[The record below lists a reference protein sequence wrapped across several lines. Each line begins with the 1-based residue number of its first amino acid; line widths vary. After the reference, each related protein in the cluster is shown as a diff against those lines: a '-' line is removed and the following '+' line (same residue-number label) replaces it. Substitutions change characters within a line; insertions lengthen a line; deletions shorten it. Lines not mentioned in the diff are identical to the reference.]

1 MSVDYRFKKT
11 DWALILGASSGFGGA
26 TAVELAKHGMNIC
39 GVHFDR
45 AATIP
50 NAEKVK
56 SDCESHGVKTLF
68 FNVNA
73 TDAEKRKEIV
83 DTLAKEFTSPEAN
96 VRVLM
101 HSLAFGS
108 LKPFVAKDPKNQL
121 TQAQIEMT
129 MDVMANAL
137 VYWTQAAFNAGLMKK
152 GARIFTMTSS
162 GGHSQFP
169 DYGAVSAAK
178 AASESYIRQLALEL
192 GPYGITANAIMA
204 GVTDTAALRKIPGNE
219 RMINIALSKNPAL
232 RLTTPDAVAKAI
244 SLLAHEDAYFISG
257 NTIGVDGGEDVVEF
271 VGENPTP

>member
-1 MSVDYRFKKT
+1 MATDYRFKNT

-56 SDCESHGVKTLF
+56 ADCEAFGVKTLF

-73 TDAEKRKEIV
+73 SDPEKRNEV
-83 DTLAKEFTSPEAN
+83 VTALAKVMTAPESQ
-96 VRVLM
+96 VKVLM

-108 LKPFVAKDPKNQL
+108 LKPFIAKDPKDQL

-137 VYWTQAAFNAGLMKK
+137 VYWTQAAYGQGLLKK
-152 GARIFTMTSS
+152 GSRIYTMTSS
-162 GGHSQFP
+162 GGHLQFP

-192 GPYGITANAIMA
+192 GPVGITCNAIMA
-204 GVTDTAALRKIPGNE
+204 GVTETAALKKIPGSE
-219 RMINIALSKNPAL
+219 QMLDIARSKNPSM
-232 RLTTPDAVAKAI
+232 RLTTPDAVGKAI
-244 SLLAHEDAYFISG
+244 ALLSHEDAFYISG
-257 NTIGVDGGEDVVEF
+257 NIIGVDGGEDVVAF
-271 VGENPTP
+271 VQKNHL